1 MGHGGGGHGGH
12 GGGGGP
18 GFFYTD
24 PYGGYYVPQ
33 YEEPPPDRMRHLVGD
48 GLSVGTGAL
57 IVLAVMAYLVL
68 EADKRVPK

>member
-1 MGHGGGGHGGH
+1 MMGHGGGGHGH
-12 GGGGGP
+12 GGP

-24 PYGGYYVPQ
+24 PYGGYFIPQ
-33 YEEPPPDRMRHLVGD
+33 YEEEPRRGPVLGE

-57 IVLAVMAYLVL
+57 VVLAVMAYLVL